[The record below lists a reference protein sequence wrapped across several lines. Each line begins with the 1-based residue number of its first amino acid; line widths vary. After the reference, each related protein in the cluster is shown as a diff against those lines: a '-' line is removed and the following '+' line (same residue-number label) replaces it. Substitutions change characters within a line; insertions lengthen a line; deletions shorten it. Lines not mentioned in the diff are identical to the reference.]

1 MVLSIK
7 EMEYNLYQISVLFCL
22 WERHDK
28 YNKTHALY
36 LLYDTSRA
44 AQEDGIIERRSS
56 QE

>member
-1 MVLSIK
+1 
-7 EMEYNLYQISVLFCL
+7 MEYNLYQISVLFCL